1 MTSPGEDLF
10 SIYSS
15 IQQQSYRFS
24 GGTFFAAPF
33 VAGIAALML
42 SANPILAPA
51 QIEATLTQTAGNML
65 PG

>member
-1 MTSPGEDLF
+1 MKTSSRPIPLF
-10 SIYSS
+10 SSNLIS
-15 IQQQSYRFS
+15 FS

-33 VAGIAALML
+33 VAGIATLML

-51 QIEATLTQTAGNML
+51 QIKATLTQTAGNML